1 MECLTSAILINTI
14 SILSVVA
21 IHLAL
26 VCAVSCTYTLTD
38 AENLETFLTSG
49 YRTTLRPSDVT
60 YVGITAGLLHIS
72 HLVYTGL
79 ILNVYSSFLR
89 SVFYHSG
96 EYLVKWYYI
105 ALRASIGCK
114 RYLITIFTQDIIYNF
129 QNQNWQFLSCML

>member
-26 VCAVSCTYTLTD
+26 VCTVSCTYTLTD

-96 EYLVKWYYI
+96 EYLVK
-105 ALRASIGCK
+105 
-114 RYLITIFTQDIIYNF
+114 
-129 QNQNWQFLSCML
+129 

>member
-1 MECLTSAILINTI
+1 MECLTSDILINTI

-49 YRTTLRPSDVT
+49 YRTTLRPSDIT

-72 HLVYTGL
+72 HLVYTG
-79 ILNVYSSFLR
+79 
-89 SVFYHSG
+89 
-96 EYLVKWYYI
+96 EYLVKLYYI
-105 ALRASIGCK
+105 ALRVSIGCK

-129 QNQNWQFLSCML
+129 QNQN